1 MTPVLKRLVARLARW
16 LAAGLVA
23 FAVLW
28 IAFHLR

>member
-1 MTPVLKRLVARLARW
+1 MTPAGKRLAARLVRW
-16 LAAGLVA
+16 LAAGFVA

>member
-1 MTPVLKRLVARLARW
+1 VTPAGKRLAARLVRG
-16 LAAGLVA
+16 LTAGLVA